1 MKIGIDAL
9 SLIPG
14 RTGGMETFFVKIIE
28 MLGRLDSR
36 NEYVIFALPE
46 AGERLNLGYSNIKV
60 HTCRSLH
67 TPGLTVPFRLLY
79 EQIALPSLI
88 KALDIDVMLFP
99 ASICSWRCPCKSL
112 LIVVDFIAAYYA
124 EHFPGKLGIIKERLL
139 PWMIGVSARRATKI
153 AAISEFTK
161 RDLCKRFAIPEERVE
176 VVYLGTDRR
185 ISDFAKESTA
195 VELPGSVRE
204 PFILFVGYQH
214 LHKNLVRLVRAFAKV
229 KARKNIPHMLVLAGK
244 EESGTHDLR
253 RELDRL
259 QSDSIVDLGFVSSE
273 VISALYRRASLFVY
287 PSLIEG
293 FGLPPLDAMAC
304 GVPVAASNAGAIPEV
319 VGDAAIL
326 FDPHSEEDIARA
338 LEQVLLDDTLRNEL
352 VKKGYERISSNMFSW
367 ERTTEQIVDLLE
379 RLGDNSATHREEVL
393 N

>member
-1 MKIGIDAL
+1 MRIGIDAL

-14 RTGGMETFFVKIIE
+14 RTGGMETFFVKIVE
-28 MLGRLDSR
+28 MLGKIDNR

-46 AGERLNLGYSNIKV
+46 ASERLKSGYSNIKV
-60 HTCRSLH
+60 RTCRSFR

-79 EQIALPSLI
+79 EQIVLPSLI
-88 KALDIDVMLFP
+88 KALDIDVMLYP
-99 ASICSWRCPCKSL
+99 ASISSWRCPCKSL
-112 LIVVDFIAAYYA
+112 LIVMDFIAAYYA

-161 RDLCKRFAIPEERVE
+161 RDLCERFAIPEDRVE
-176 VVYLGTDRR
+176 VVYLGTERR
-185 ISDFAKESTA
+185 IPAIAEESTSL
-195 VELPGSVRE
+195 ELPGPVRE

-214 LHKNLVRLVRAFAKV
+214 LHKNLVRLVRAFVEV
-229 KARKNIPHMLVLAGK
+229 KRRNRLPHMLVLAGK
-244 EESGTHDLR
+244 EESGTPALR
-253 RELDRL
+253 DELDRL
-259 QSDSIVDLGFVSSE
+259 QSDSIVDLGLVSSE
-273 VISALYRRASLFVY
+273 VISALHRKASLFVY

-326 FDPHSEEDIARA
+326 FDPYSEEDIARA
-338 LEQVLLDDTLRNEL
+338 LEQVLLDEALRNEL
-352 VKKGYERISSNMFSW
+352 IRRGYERVSSNMFSW
-367 ERTTEQIVDLLE
+367 ERTTAQIVDLLE
-379 RLGDNSATHREEVL
+379 QLGCREEAL

>member
-1 MKIGIDAL
+1 
-9 SLIPG
+9 
-14 RTGGMETFFVKIIE
+14 
-28 MLGRLDSR
+28 
-36 NEYVIFALPE
+36 
-46 AGERLNLGYSNIKV
+46 
-60 HTCRSLH
+60 
-67 TPGLTVPFRLLY
+67 
-79 EQIALPSLI
+79 
-88 KALDIDVMLFP
+88 
-99 ASICSWRCPCKSL
+99 
-112 LIVVDFIAAYYA
+112 
-124 EHFPGKLGIIKERLL
+124 
-139 PWMIGVSARRATKI
+139 
-153 AAISEFTK
+153 
-161 RDLCKRFAIPEERVE
+161 
-176 VVYLGTDRR
+176 
-185 ISDFAKESTA
+185 
-195 VELPGSVRE
+195 VRE

-244 EESGTHDLR
+244 EESGTPDLR
-253 RELDRL
+253 RELNRL
-259 QSDSIVDLGFVSSE
+259 QLDSIVDLGFVSSE

-326 FDPHSEEDIARA
+326 FDPYSEEDIARA

-379 RLGDNSATHREEVL
+379 QLGDNSAARGEEVL